1 MSHEVRVEGSTAR
14 VEVDTSVYSLVA
26 LKKAA
31 YRIADRC
38 SVVFGAMDGNR
49 VEVAIACAPS
59 TSEEQIRQ
67 CVRAFFEEAL
77 DQDLRE
83 RISAETAPLR
93 NLILAHAFS
102 RTKLV
107 PGADG

>member
-1 MSHEVRVEGSTAR
+1 
-14 VEVDTSVYSLVA
+14 VDTSVYSLVA

-38 SVVFGAMDGNR
+38 SVVFGATEGNR
-49 VEVAIACAPS
+49 VEVGLSCAPS
-59 TSEEQIRQ
+59 ASEEQIRQ